1 MKIKVGNK
9 TKEYATFR
17 EIHKEWMKN
26 PKFRNARKELEFE
39 FALIRAILNARINKG
54 LTQKKLAEKIGTKQS
69 SIARFESGAYN
80 PTLSFV
86 QKLAN
91 ALGVKIKI
99 SS

>member
-1 MKIKVGNK
+1 MKIKIGNK
-9 TKEYATFR
+9 IKEYATFR
-17 EIHKEWMKN
+17 EIRKEWIKD
-26 PKFRNARKELEFE
+26 PEFRKASKELEFE
-39 FALIRAILNARINKG
+39 FTLIRAILNARINKG

-91 ALGVKIKI
+91 ALDVKIKI
-99 SS
+99 S